1 MFELTKRENPYK
13 TRQSFSK
20 AKNRMKTELP
30 SSLWKQAAIIDSLAS
45 EFGYQVGPSRDNTE
59 HLNHGKIK
67 QFFYWKNIVYTM
79 PGKGD
84 KMTVWDD
91 KGKHKLRKYYLTM
104 YLKEACVLYL
114 ESCKNEDD
122 KCFLSNFVISTQRLC
137 FF

>member
-1 MFELTKRENPYK
+1 
-13 TRQSFSK
+13 
-20 AKNRMKTELP
+20 
-30 SSLWKQAAIIDSLAS
+30 
-45 EFGYQVGPSRDNTE
+45 
-59 HLNHGKIK
+59 
-67 QFFYWKNIVYTM
+67 M

-122 KCFLSNFVISTQRLC
+122 KCFLSNFVISTKDCASSRSRRNNANATYMRIY
-137 FF
+137 FSS